1 VVSLV
6 ISPSQLRA
14 TALPSRLQT
23 VVLFKTNQM
32 GVFCPIQVAACVD
45 LFAIKC
51 SPRDVISSPFSA
63 LHTRFAFL
71 THVGISLC
79 ILVTR
84 CLATYPLDNETH
96 DSFIA
101 TSVTLWGEFQCDQ
114 VYTDESLSTTTI
126 QSCRNEKLFFVECGW
141 GATDKW

>member
-1 VVSLV
+1 VFVVSVVSLV

-14 TALPSRLQT
+14 TVLPSRLQT

-32 GVFCPIQVAACVD
+32 GVFCPIQVAVCVD
-45 LFAIKC
+45 LFAIKR

-63 LHTRFAFL
+63 LHTHLAFL

-84 CLATYPLDNETH
+84 CLAKYPLDNETR

-101 TSVTLWGEFQCDQ
+101 TSVTLWGEFPCHQ

-126 QSCRNEKLFFVECGW
+126 RSCRNSTIRERSLFH
-141 GATDKW
+141 